1 MQEGGITQGAKTS
14 MGSSA
19 ASRGGRWRVGGCR
32 GSGHKAGASKCVW
45 QWEMLPDFCAGIDT
59 CFKGQYL
66 HSREYKDVEAFR
78 GKRVLVVGLGN
89 TGGDLSVEL
98 SRVAAKVQFRGGAEP
113 RLGPQEPGA
122 QSYLQEDSPTGFL

>member
-1 MQEGGITQGAKTS
+1 
-14 MGSSA
+14 
-19 ASRGGRWRVGGCR
+19 
-32 GSGHKAGASKCVW
+32 
-45 QWEMLPDFCAGIDT
+45 MLPDLCAGIDT

-98 SRVAAKVQFRGGAEP
+98 SRVAAKVELRGGAEP
-113 RLGPQEPGA
+113 RQGPQEPVA
-122 QSYLQEDSPTGFL
+122 QSTCRKICPLGFSNK